1 MTENFGFG
9 KRFTEKVAE
18 NAEEMAKIKE
28 IHAKTKEALTKV
40 VSQYNLK
47 EYLTRAGDEFELDET
62 LNGLSSRRFNILAGN
77 ILVDIEDITKI
88 ERSKGPNLFT
98 SYVSKLHRIYTEGT
112 NIESLPEY
120 DTEQA
125 EFYEYLSEFSTETVD
140 TFDELDYGYTVA
152 AFRSLVYLA
161 FIVEYQ
167 NISEAIKSTKDSDYV
182 IKDSGSNDTSIVSA
196 FTSTIIDS
204 ISKSRTL

>member
-40 VSQYNLK
+40 IGQYDLETYLK
-47 EYLTRAGDEFELDET
+47 DQLVFNET
-62 LNGLSSRRFNILAGN
+62 LEGLSSKRFNILAGN
-77 ILVDIEDITKI
+77 ILVDIEDLTKI

-167 NISEAIKSTKDSDYV
+167 NISEAV
-182 IKDSGSNDTSIVSA
+182 
-196 FTSTIIDS
+196 
-204 ISKSRTL
+204 L

>member
-1 MTENFGFG
+1 MTEKFGFG
-9 KRFTEKVAE
+9 RRFVEEAAE
-18 NAEEMAKIKE
+18 NAEEMAKIEE
-28 IHAKTKEALTKV
+28 IRTKTKEALTKV
-40 VSQYNLK
+40 IGQYDLETYLK
-47 EYLTRAGDEFELDET
+47 DQLVFNET
-62 LNGLSSRRFNILAGN
+62 LEGLSSRRFNILAGN

-167 NISEAIKSTKDSDYV
+167 NIREAV
-182 IKDSGSNDTSIVSA
+182 
-196 FTSTIIDS
+196 
-204 ISKSRTL
+204 L

>member
-40 VSQYNLK
+40 VSQYDLG
-47 EYLTRAGDEFELDET
+47 EYLSDNLVLNET
-62 LNGLSSRRFNILAGN
+62 LNGLSSRRFDDLAGK
-77 ILVDIEDITKI
+77 ILVDIDDITKI
-88 ERSKGPNLFT
+88 ERSKGPNLFL
-98 SYVSKLHRIYTEGT
+98 SYVSKLHRIYTEGI

-125 EFYEYLSEFSTETVD
+125 EFYEYLSEFSMETVD

-152 AFRSLVYLA
+152 AFRSLIYLA

-167 NISEAIKSTKDSDYV
+167 NISEAVKSTKDGDDA
-182 IKDSGSNDTSIVSA
+182 IKDSGANDTSAVSA
-196 FTSTIIDS
+196 FTSAIIDS
-204 ISKSRTL
+204 ITKSRTL

>member
-40 VSQYNLK
+40 VSQYDLG
-47 EYLTRAGDEFELDET
+47 EYLSDNLVLNET
-62 LNGLSSRRFNILAGN
+62 LNGLSSRRFDDLAGK
-77 ILVDIEDITKI
+77 ILVDIDDITKI
-88 ERSKGPNLFT
+88 ERSKGPNLFL
-98 SYVSKLHRIYTEGT
+98 SYVSKLHRIYTEGI

-152 AFRSLVYLA
+152 AFRSLIYLA
-161 FIVEYQ
+161 FIVEHQ
-167 NISEAIKSTKDSDYV
+167 NISEAVKSTKDGDDA
-182 IKDSGSNDTSIVSA
+182 IKDGGANDTSAVSA
-196 FTSTIIDS
+196 FTSAIIDS
-204 ISKSRTL
+204 IAKSRTL

>member
-9 KRFTEKVAE
+9 KRFVEEAAE
-18 NAEEMAKIKE
+18 NAEEMARIEE
-28 IHAKTKEALTKV
+28 IRTKTKEALTKV
-40 VSQYNLK
+40 IGQYDLETYLK
-47 EYLTRAGDEFELDET
+47 DQLVFNET
-62 LNGLSSRRFNILAGN
+62 LEGLSSRRFNILAGN

-125 EFYEYLSEFSTETVD
+125 EFYEYLSEFSTETDD

-152 AFRSLVYLA
+152 AFRSLLYLA

-167 NISEAIKSTKDSDYV
+167 NISEAVKSTKDGDDD
-182 IKDSGSNDTSIVSA
+182 IKKCIEIENL
-196 FTSTIIDS
+196 IID
-204 ISKSRTL
+204 

>member
-40 VSQYNLK
+40 VSQYDLG
-47 EYLTRAGDEFELDET
+47 EYLSDNLVLNET
-62 LNGLSSRRFNILAGN
+62 LNGLSSRRFDDLAGK
-77 ILVDIEDITKI
+77 ILVDIDDITKI
-88 ERSKGPNLFT
+88 ERSKGPNLFL
-98 SYVSKLHRIYTEGT
+98 SYVSKLHRIYTEGI

-125 EFYEYLSEFSTETVD
+125 EFYEYLSEFSMETVD

-152 AFRSLVYLA
+152 AFRSLIYLA

-167 NISEAIKSTKDSDYV
+167 NISEAVKSTKDGDDA
-182 IKDSGSNDTSIVSA
+182 IKDSGANDTSVVSA

-204 ISKSRTL
+204 ITKSRTL

>member
-1 MTENFGFG
+1 MTNNFGFG

-40 VSQYNLK
+40 VSQYDLG
-47 EYLTRAGDEFELDET
+47 EYLSDNLVLNET
-62 LNGLSSRRFNILAGN
+62 LNGLSSKRFNLLAGN
-77 ILVDIEDITKI
+77 ILVDIEDITKT

-125 EFYEYLSEFSTETVD
+125 EFYEYLSEFSMETVD

-167 NISEAIKSTKDSDYV
+167 NISEAV
-182 IKDSGSNDTSIVSA
+182 
-196 FTSTIIDS
+196 
-204 ISKSRTL
+204 L